1 MIEKKTIIK
10 CNGKEIA
17 NIILEPETAKEKA
30 KGMYKINAEK
40 GKAMVFWNETGLP
53 LLFDM
58 MWMKE
63 RLGFIAVN
71 FKNEVVDCGVMKPW
85 LSFKWYAKG
94 VTAFIETH
102 PDSITGLNKGD
113 TIKWIE

>member
-17 NIILEPETAKEKA
+17 NIILEPETQKEKA
-30 KGMYKINAEK
+30 KGMYKIPPKK
-40 GKAMVFWNETGLP
+40 GIAMVFWGMGMP
-53 LLFDM
+53 MMFDM

-71 FKNEVVDCGVMKPW
+71 FKNEIVDVGVMKPW
-85 LSFKWYAKG
+85 RTFKFYSSG
-94 VTAFIETH
+94 VTAFI
-102 PDSITGLNKGD
+102 
-113 TIKWIE
+113 